1 MNRRNGYATLSEMK
15 LSIFGITEDV
25 IRDPMEH
32 IGTMTRRV
40 MLAGNNL
47 RGVEADI
54 LKFHILCVIGNIDA
68 LAYFIDSFRSEHGQ
82 RALEFLLN
90 SHLPV
95 GLQVRGCGGFFMT
108 PILCASLWNNSRD
121 IIRLLYANGASL
133 HLADCDGRYPEEK
146 LSSIPYFDH
155 LISGSYDPNNN
166 RTVYRRDMSEFSDAL
181 SEIRYIVGEEAPP
194 ASWPMP
200 TRLIA
205 SG

>member
-1 MNRRNGYATLSEMK
+1 MNRRNGYATLSQMK

-25 IRDPMEH
+25 MEDPTKH
-32 IGTMTRRV
+32 IELMTRRV
-40 MLAGNNL
+40 IQAGNNL
-47 RGVEADI
+47 RGIETDI
-54 LKFHILCVIGNIDA
+54 LKFHVLCVIGNIDA
-68 LAYFIDSFRSEHGQ
+68 LAYFIDHFRSENGQ
-82 RALEFLLN
+82 RAVEFLLN

-146 LSSIPYFDH
+146 LSTIPYFDH
-155 LISGSYDPNNN
+155 LISGNCDPNNN
-166 RTVYRRDMSEFSDAL
+166 RMIYRRDVTEFSDAL

-200 TRLIA
+200 SRLIA